1 MNVSANSR
9 GEKKL
14 GGSFYSSFMARNG
27 LMGEEIDL
35 LQGKVSKS
43 VFARY
48 YLKENIEF

>member
-1 MNVSANSR
+1 VQLVGERRNLAEVS
-9 GEKKL
+9 
-14 GGSFYSSFMARNG
+14 SSFMARNG
-27 LMGEEIDL
+27 IMGEEIDL